1 MATELNKCIM
11 MIQAINKTLKIN
23 NTITSFTLG
32 LDELLCQLQT
42 IYTARGCRQ
51 AEFWNTRSSAQ
62 L

>member
-23 NTITSFTLG
+23 NTIISFTLG

-51 AEFWNTRSSAQ
+51 AEF
-62 L
+62 